1 MFERFT
7 DGARQV
13 VVLAREEARMLIRNY
28 IGTEYFLLGLIRDGE
43 GGQGPADAARCPSN
57 ETYQSHMLGP
67 EKTSGA
73 GGFSLIP
80 PAAF

>member
-28 IGTEYFLLGLIRDGE
+28 IGTEYFLLGLIRDGVGWTRDPLMQPDARQTKLISHTCWDLRKLQE
-43 GGQGPADAARCPSN
+43 RAD
-57 ETYQSHMLGP
+57 SH
-67 EKTSGA
+67 
-73 GGFSLIP
+73 
-80 PAAF
+80 